1 MAVAERSPPHEG
13 ASPRPQ
19 FDTQPDS
26 ATGDSPSG
34 ALEPA
39 PHRFGRPSTHPR
51 LTRAFR
57 FLRDH
62 APTLL
67 LGLLTGASV
76 PAAWLG
82 GIYRTGGPA
91 TLALLAQGALFNAF
105 LLVLFLDL
113 RERAQRRR
121 RSLERLQRELRY
133 FRTWS
138 GEEGILRKVGLI
150 RDLNALGA
158 VPEDLQQAAL
168 PGADLSGAQ
177 LQGAPLREADLRG
190 ANLQGVRLDGA
201 DLWGADL
208 AGANLTFATLTGTN
222 FRGCNLRDAV
232 LSKADLAGA
241 NLHRADLVNANVEGV
256 ELGTSR
262 LKRARFAA
270 GREFHE
276 SIHPSVED
284 WIRERLDSRGFYTGA
299 PAEGRKPESERP
311 RRRAGGA
318 QGGRG

>member
-1 MAVAERSPPHEG
+1 MAERSAPIEG

-19 FDTQPDS
+19 PGARS
-26 ATGDSPSG
+26 GDSPAG
-34 ALEPA
+34 AADSA
-39 PHRFGRPSTHPR
+39 PHRFGRPVTQPR
-51 LTRAFR
+51 LAPALR
-57 FLRDH
+57 FLGDH
-62 APTLL
+62 AATLL
-67 LGLLTGASV
+67 LGLLAGASV

-82 GIYRTGGPA
+82 GIYRTGGA
-91 TLALLAQGALFNAF
+91 DTLALLVQGALFNAF
-105 LLVLFLDL
+105 LLALFLDL

-138 GEEGILRKVGLI
+138 GEEGMLRKVGLI

-177 LQGAPLREADLRG
+177 LQGVPLREADLRG
-190 ANLQGVRLDGA
+190 ANLQGARLDGA

-208 AGANLTFATLTGTN
+208 AGANLTLATLTGTN
-222 FRGCNLRDAV
+222 LRGCNLRDAV
-232 LSKADLAGA
+232 LPKADLAGA

-256 ELGTSR
+256 ELGTAR

-276 SIHPSVED
+276 SIHPSVDD
-284 WIRERLDSRGFYTGA
+284 WIRERLDSRGFYIGA
-299 PAEGRKPESERP
+299 PADSREPGSDRP
-311 RRRAGGA
+311 RRRAGSA
-318 QGGRG
+318 